1 MPTRTY
7 NILIMKAQAYKASLS
22 TVRQAAWELATRL
35 VEQSDFTGNEMVRA
49 RLTDLSILN
58 QEHSDEWWS
67 RVLPGLVSFGI
78 DTKIPNQ
85 GRMWAPLFLEVAYK
99 VPADGVKVIFNFS
112 KHPELQALKETITL
126 LRHQNKLSP
135 DGLQEVMG
143 EINPRVRYD
152 VVLKKL
158 PEVLSPA

>member
-7 NILIMKAQAYKASLS
+7 NTLIMKAQAYKSSLS

-35 VEQSDFTGNEMVRA
+35 VEQSDFAGNEMVRA

-58 QEHSDEWWS
+58 QEYSDELW
-67 RVLPGLVSFGI
+67 RLVLPGLISFGI

-85 GRMWAPLFLEVAYK
+85 GRIWAPLFLEVAYE
-99 VPADGVKVIFNFS
+99 VPTDGVKVVFNFS
-112 KHPELQALKETITL
+112 RHPELQALKENITL
-126 LRHQNKLSP
+126 LRHQSKLSP
-135 DGLQEVMG
+135 SGLQEVMR

-152 VVLKKL
+152 MVLK
-158 PEVLSPA
+158 SPQKS